1 MSGFFSSLEAG
12 LGGFFETLRATDWSV
27 RLSHLELPAMS
38 IDLLQSIALGI
49 ALAACAGLRAWLPLF
64 AVGVSVRLGV
74 LPLGDSFRFLGGNV
88 ALTVFAIATVVEV
101 LADKIPVVDHALDAL
116 STFLKPVAGMVLAAS
131 VMWTVDDPIVAL
143 ALGVMVGAPAS
154 LVPHTAKATL
164 RGVLSPITAG
174 LAAPVLSVLEDVIAF
189 GLVALAILAPFVV
202 AAGFVLFALVTGKFL
217 RKKMTQNTTPT
228 VTA

>member
-1 MSGFFSSLEAG
+1 MFGFFSSLQAG
-12 LGGFFETLRATDWSV
+12 LGGFYEMLRTTDWPA
-27 RLSHLELPAMS
+27 RLSHLQLPAMS
-38 IDLLQSIALGI
+38 VDLLQSIALGI
-49 ALAACAGLRAWLPLF
+49 SLAACAGLRAWLPFF
-64 AVGVSVRLGV
+64 AVGISVRLGV
-74 LPLGDSFRFLGGNV
+74 VPLGDSFRFLGSNT
-88 ALTVFAIATVVEV
+88 ALTVFAIAAVIEL

-116 STFLKPVAGMVLAAS
+116 STFLKPAAGMVLAAS

-174 LAAPVLSVLEDVIAF
+174 LAAPILSVLEDVIAF

-217 RKKMTQNTTPT
+217 RKKMTQNTPPT
-228 VTA
+228 VAA

>member
-1 MSGFFSSLEAG
+1 MPSFLASLLSGVSGFFEM
-12 LGGFFETLRATDWSV
+12 LRTTDWSA
-27 RLSHLELPAMS
+27 RLSHLQLPALS
-38 IDLLQSIALGI
+38 VDLLQSIALGI
-49 ALAACAGLRAWLPLF
+49 SLAACAGLRAWLPFF
-64 AVGVSVRLGV
+64 AVGISVRLGV
-74 LPLGDSFRFLGGNV
+74 VPLGDSFRFLGSNT
-88 ALTVFAIATVVEV
+88 ALTVFAIATVIEL

-116 STFLKPVAGMVLAAS
+116 STFLKPAAGMVLAAS

-174 LAAPVLSVLEDVIAF
+174 LAAPILSVLEDVIAF

-217 RKKMTQNTTPT
+217 RKKMTQNTPPT
-228 VTA
+228 VAA

>member
-1 MSGFFSSLEAG
+1 MSGFFSSLSTG
-12 LGGFFETLRATDWSV
+12 LSGFFETLRDTDWSA
-27 RLSHLELPAMS
+27 RLSELELPAMS
-38 IDLLQSIALGI
+38 VDLLQSIALGI

-88 ALTVFAIATVVEV
+88 ALTVFAVATVIEL

-154 LVPHTAKATL
+154 LVPHAAKTTL

-174 LAAPVLSVLEDVIAF
+174 LAAPVLSFLEDVIAF

-202 AAGFVLFALVTGKFL
+202 AAGFLLFALVTGRFL

>member
-1 MSGFFSSLEAG
+1 MSGFFSSLWTG
-12 LGGFFETLRATDWSV
+12 VSGFFDALRNTDWSE

-38 IDLLQSIALGI
+38 VDLLQSIALGI
-49 ALAACAGLRAWLPLF
+49 ALAACAGLRAWLPIF

-74 LPLGDSFRFLGGNV
+74 LHLGDSFRFLGGNV
-88 ALTVFAIATVVEV
+88 ALTVFAIATVIEL
-101 LADKIPVVDHALDAL
+101 LADKVPVVDHALDAL
-116 STFLKPVAGMVLAAS
+116 STVLKPVAGMVLAAS

-174 LAAPVLSVLEDVIAF
+174 LAAPILSFLEDVIAF

-202 AAGFVLFALVTGKFL
+202 AAGFVLFALVTGKFF
-217 RKKMTQNTTPT
+217 RKKMTSSTPPT

>member
-1 MSGFFSSLEAG
+1 MAGFFSSLQDG
-12 LGGFFETLRATDWSV
+12 LGGFFETLRNTDWSA
-27 RLSHLELPAMS
+27 RLSQLELPAMS
-38 IDLLQSIALGI
+38 VDLLQSIALGI
-49 ALAACAGLRAWLPLF
+49 ALAACAGLRAWLPIF

-88 ALTVFAIATVVEV
+88 ALTVFAIATVIEV

-174 LAAPVLSVLEDVIAF
+174 LAAPILSFLEDVIAF

-217 RKKMTQNTTPT
+217 RKKMTQNTTPP